1 MSGRSAR
8 INMHPPLRRENV
20 LICRWLSMPLRWSPP
35 VLVAGKLGCVLIE
48 HRGVVPEIDPSAY
61 VAPTAVV
68 CGAVRIG
75 PGARILFGA
84 VLTAEDGQVSV
95 GARSV
100 VMENA
105 VLRGRAGHP
114 VVVGDDVL
122 VGPHAH
128 VNGAR
133 VGDGC
138 FLATG
143 AALFPGC
150 VAGAGSEVRIHGVV
164 QVNTVLPPGT
174 TVPIGWVAVGDPARI
189 FPPGQHEQIWEI
201 QESLD
206 FPGTVYGVTGDTP
219 AAERMSRQSAW
230 FAAHRPSQGRPAG
243 QGTDDAAR
251 RRGVH
256 RAGDARRDRRHQPVR
271 KRRKLA
277 SWAGL
282 TPTVRGSDLT
292 LRHGHISKQGAS
304 GTGSALTAAAT
315 LVKMSRTC
323 PARLANRRSHP
334 RAVSCGSPVPG
345 RSGDAPGPGPQRP
358 APRRSPA
365 PHPGGAPAA
374 PQAAAHA

>member
-1 MSGRSAR
+1 
-8 INMHPPLRRENV
+8 
-20 LICRWLSMPLRWSPP
+20 MPLRWSPP

-48 HRGVVPEIDPSAY
+48 HRGVVPEIDPSAH

-128 VNGAR
+128 VNGAG

-189 FPPGQHEQIWEI
+189 YPPGQHEQIWEI

-230 FAAHRPSQGRPAG
+230 FAAHRSDRVI
-243 QGTDDAAR
+243 DDDVSR
-251 RRGVH
+251 RNG
-256 RAGDARRDRRHQPVR
+256 
-271 KRRKLA
+271 
-277 SWAGL
+277 
-282 TPTVRGSDLT
+282 
-292 LRHGHISKQGAS
+292 
-304 GTGSALTAAAT
+304 
-315 LVKMSRTC
+315 
-323 PARLANRRSHP
+323 
-334 RAVSCGSPVPG
+334 
-345 RSGDAPGPGPQRP
+345 
-358 APRRSPA
+358 
-365 PHPGGAPAA
+365 
-374 PQAAAHA
+374 